1 MQSRREF
8 LDMLAKG
15 TGAACLAGLA
25 VGAAAAESAQAPRRA
40 GLLEVLKAVGKPARV
55 VTNPDGTTVLL
66 LPYGGRVLGLFAPGS
81 EDNFYWTHPA
91 LGAEETARAFYASK
105 DWHNSGGD
113 RTWLAPEVDI
123 FLPQYPDTKTYWQ
136 PRELDPGNYEA
147 VQGEAGLELV
157 NRLTLKL
164 SRSGQEVELRMTK
177 SVGPA
182 ANPLRYERSLDLA
195 GVAYAGYTQHTR
207 LEMLGDHSKDRPM
220 VGLWNLVQMPHGG
233 DLLIPVFHKTEP
245 KIWFGQISPEDLIVG
260 DRLIRYKMRATGEHK
275 LGVRAV
281 ATTGRVG
288 YLFKSGDSH
297 LFPQS
302 TQKSGT
308 DTQDTAEIGDCPN
321 FSLIVRNFDVNPSG
335 EYVDAPW
342 KDPDDLGYS
351 TQACNVN
358 SALGAFSEL
367 EYHIPA
373 IGGKTGCFRCDDTAQ
388 VWAFRGPE
396 DKILAAARCL
406 LSPEA

>member
-1 MQSRREF
+1 MMAR
-8 LDMLAKG
+8 G
-15 TGAACLAGLA
+15 TGAVCLAGVA
-25 VGAAAAESAQAPRRA
+25 TRVASAAEAVASKKA
-40 GLLEVLKAVGKPARV
+40 LFEVLAAVGKPCHV
-55 VTNPDGTTVLL
+55 VTNPDGTSVLL

-81 EDNFYWTHPA
+81 DENFYWTHPA
-91 LGAEETARAFYASK
+91 LGAEDTARAFYASA

-123 FLPQYPDTKTYWQ
+123 FLPRFPDTATYWQ
-136 PRELDPGNYEA
+136 PRQLDPGNYEA
-147 VQGEAGLELV
+147 VQGAGGLELV
-157 NRLTLKL
+157 NRLKLKL

-182 ANPLRYERSLDLA
+182 ANPLRYERKLDLA
-195 GVAYAGYTQHTR
+195 GVQYAGYTQHTR
-207 LEMLGDHSKDRPM
+207 LEMLGEHTENRPM

-233 DLLIPVFHKTEP
+233 DLLIPIFHKAEP
-245 KIWFGQISPEDLIVG
+245 KIWFGQIAADDLIVG
-260 DRLIRYKMRATGEHK
+260 DHLIRYKMRAQGEHK
-275 LGVRAV
+275 VGVRAV

-288 YLFKSGDSH
+288 YLYGSGD
-297 LFPQS
+297 
-302 TQKSGT
+302 
-308 DTQDTAEIGDCPN
+308 AC
-321 FSLIVRNFDVNPSG
+321 SLIVRSFVVNPSG

-373 IGGKTGCFRCDDTAQ
+373 IGGKTGSIRCDDTAQ
-388 VWAFRGPE
+388 VWAFRGPGASV
-396 DKILAAARCL
+396 LAAARCL

>member
-8 LDMLAKG
+8 LDMMAKG
-15 TGAACLAGLA
+15 TGAVCLAGLA
-25 VGAAAAESAQAPRRA
+25 TGAQSAELAQAGA
-40 GLLEVLKAVGKPARV
+40 VATKSGLLDVLKAVGKPAQV

-123 FLPQYPDTKTYWQ
+123 FLPKYPDTTTYFQ

-147 VQGEAGLELV
+147 VPTEGEKGMKGEKGGIELV
-157 NRLTLKL
+157 NRLKLTL
-164 SRSGQEVELRMTK
+164 SRSGQEVELRMAK

-182 ANPLRYERSLDLA
+182 ANPLRYEKYLDLA
-195 GVAYAGYTQHTR
+195 GVQYAGYTQHTR
-207 LEMLGDHSKDRPM
+207 LEMLGDQAQDKPM

-245 KIWFGQISPEDLIVG
+245 KIWFGQIGPEDLIVG
-260 DRLIRYKMRATGEHK
+260 DRLIRYKMRAKGEHK

-288 YLFKSGDSH
+288 YLFGAG
-297 LFPQS
+297 Q
-302 TQKSGT
+302 T
-308 DTQDTAEIGDCPN
+308 C
-321 FSLIVRNFDVNPSG
+321 SLIVRNFDVNPSG

-342 KDPDDLGYS
+342 KDPEDLGYS